1 MRKALITTGTFLG
14 IAFLLLVL
22 SPASALAQEQ
32 GPPATPPTPQA
43 CRLGE
48 TYANCVCEPQ
58 GVNSKCTWTGS
69 DNETRSATYSCFQN
83 NAGDQICTLVDDQGN
98 TGRDQQVA
106 AQGGTVQAAEGCGP
120 LNFTCLPGMLFSGI
134 ALLFLMLSG
143 ALLTVAGTVFNWVV
157 IRTVFQFGTY
167 FGTSD
172 GMLVAWGIM
181 RDISNIG
188 LLFGF
193 IFMGVMLILNVEG
206 GGHGH
211 GGGISAKRAI
221 PRLIIFAVLLNFS
234 LFASQAVIDVA
245 NAFSSSF
252 ATLAGEQCTTT
263 TTTSEDPEGGQSVR
277 DCINVGIAGQIMA
290 AAGMT
295 KLFSID
301 AMKDG
306 FSNIRTQPYQY
317 TLSLIMLSVFV
328 LVTAVVLLAG
338 AIMLIIRVVILSL
351 LMVTSPIGFAGMVIP
366 GLSGL
371 ASRWWKTLISQSFFA
386 PVYLLLIFI
395 SIKLTEGLMQG
406 DATLADAIIANQG
419 NTVAGNMQVV
429 MVFLIVIGFMIA
441 SLIAA
446 TKMGAMGAS
455 FATNSASAL
464 VFGAAA
470 RGTNYVAGGG
480 ARALRVAQQRTGIG
494 GRAGQVAVN
503 RVLRPIEK
511 ANLDARV
518 VVPGLKTGLGM
529 AGISAGAKPAEHAT
543 YADMVHQFSDIKSRT
558 GGQKLQ
564 EQYEKERKT
573 KELEDHAHGT
583 VTDNDKMFLSTL
595 STKELESLHG
605 IKEGVQQIA
614 ESLSS
619 DQFEALMKSDN
630 LTELEKGKLKTAR
643 YKTLTDAATSGNA
656 TQVKDIIKNSSKKD
670 LENLPS
676 TTIMQPLVLDNL
688 KDSQRDDLVKSDKR
702 SPAEKSAIKA
712 SYASE
717 VLKEEFKKR
726 GVAAVTAHPK
736 FNGLSTGQYSKLGVD
751 ILSQPAIAAGLPP
764 AVLDKIVKEDELD
777 STELRRLGAAMETA
791 ITAGTASPGV
801 VAYMNNPSKAAL
813 YK

>member
-1 MRKALITTGTFLG
+1 MKMLSLHRWDYRTPLLILILLIGMMGPVLAHAQTPTTDPSPTTETP
-14 IAFLLLVL
+14 APTSVTVTM
-22 SPASALAQEQ
+22 PASEYREQ
-32 GPPATPPTPQA
+32 G
-43 CRLGE
+43 
-48 TYANCVCEPQ
+48 
-58 GVNSKCTWTGS
+58 
-69 DNETRSATYSCFQN
+69 
-83 NAGDQICTLVDDQGN
+83 
-98 TGRDQQVA
+98 
-106 AQGGTVQAAEGCGP
+106 GCGP
-120 LNFTCLPGMLFSGI
+120 LQFGCQLLKLPGLLLSGI
-134 ALLFLMLSG
+134 ALLFLVLSG
-143 ALLTVAGTVFNWVV
+143 AILTLAGTVFNWVV

-252 ATLAGEQCTTT
+252 ATLAGEQCSTT
-263 TTTSEDPEGGQSVR
+263 TTTSTDPTGGQSLR
-277 DCINVGIAGQIMA
+277 DCVNVGIAGQIMA

-295 KLFSID
+295 KLFSLD
-301 AMKDG
+301 AFSAMGDG
-306 FSNIRTQPYQY
+306 FSNIQTQPYQY

-328 LVTAVVLLAG
+328 LITAVVLLAG

-406 DATLADAIIANQG
+406 DATLADAIIANSG
-419 NTVAGNMQVV
+419 NSVAGNMQVV

-503 RVLRPIEK
+503 RMLRPIEN
-511 ANLDARV
+511 ANLDARA
-518 VVPGLKTGLGM
+518 VVPFLKTGLGA

-543 YADMVHQFSDIKSRT
+543 YADMAHQFSDIKNRET
-558 GGQKLQ
+558 GKKLQ
-564 EQYEKERKT
+564 KQYENERA
-573 KELEDHAHGT
+573 LGSLDG
-583 VTDNDKMFLSTL
+583 
-595 STKELESLHG
+595 LHG
-605 IKEGVQQIA
+605 KTPSQQQQDSIKTLGVGDLKKLHDVAGIA
-614 ESLSS
+614 GYLSS
-619 DQFEALMKSDN
+619 DQFDAYMKDKDVTDDKKAKVKASRVADLAKKAPTMTADAFEN
-630 LTELEKGKLKTAR
+630 ATKVSHFNAADKEVLKTAR
-643 YKTLTDAATSGNA
+643 YGELAGAIAANDQASINA
-656 TQVKDIIKNSSKKD
+656 IAKNVAKKD
-670 LENLPS
+670 LETIPS
-676 TTIMQPLVLDNL
+676 ALLTDQRFLDAL
-688 KDSQRDDLVKSDKR
+688 SDRQRDDIVASNAR
-702 SPAEKSAIKA
+702 TAAEKNAVRG
-712 SYASE
+712 SYVYA
-717 VLKEEFKKR
+717 KINAEF
-726 GVAAVTAHPK
+726 
-736 FNGLSTGQYSKLGVD
+736 N
-751 ILSQPAIAAGLPP
+751 AAGGGEPAAAAAASRIGSLDPSAAAKLDARILTNPQAAGALTP
-764 AVLDKIVKEDELD
+764 AVLVKLQDEKL
-777 STELRRLGAAMETA
+777 TLEERRTIGKNIRNNAISMGNPQIKAFMEGPAGAMW
-791 ITAGTASPGV
+791 
-801 VAYMNNPSKAAL
+801 
-813 YK
+813 